1 MDFRYTHKLEGQI
14 VGSFKAAASE
24 HGALEHRAWSSCC
37 LLCTPVPSISTPSGA
52 WGSCTTSQVLP
63 QGHPRTRG
71 HRPRTL
77 PRMVKA
83 PAGSPR
89 APVAAH
95 RKLWN
100 LGDPQLQGCSFCS
113 LCHHHGHR
121 YPRRNPEHPH
131 LSSGLPTPLHPPV
144 PRWGGG
150 VLGGDPH
157 LTPGIW
163 PCHPVL
169 SLAPQARCSRHLCSQ
184 HHPTGWARRRAAV
197 GPGSVSSAR
206 ARGRGSRSES
216 PDWSPGS
223 QVGFMRTPSIQ
234 LPSGPAWPT
243 ECGGRDL
250 WGFPTW
256 GVRSHVG
263 VSEHSL

>member
-1 MDFRYTHKLEGQI
+1 M
-14 VGSFKAAASE
+14 
-24 HGALEHRAWSSCC
+24 
-37 LLCTPVPSISTPSGA
+37 
-52 WGSCTTSQVLP
+52 LP

-234 LPSGPAWPT
+234 LPSGPAWPRGT
-243 ECGGRDL
+243 HWSITPVRADAPRGTAGTGTPSGSHGDRPWLCVSLGRAATKEMTFKKQQK
-250 WGFPTW
+250 GKA
-256 GVRSHVG
+256 S
-263 VSEHSL
+263 